1 MKILALMPDAY
12 RGFGGIAQY
21 NRDLI
26 DALVNSDRVDQ
37 IVSLTRHFPEADSG
51 LEPPPAKLVQ
61 HFLPGHAAR
70 YVTAALRYGLSL
82 HPDVILCGHINL
94 LPVAALLK
102 KLTGRPVILEAYG
115 IEAWER
121 LRGLRSWGTQCV
133 DLTIAISRY
142 TRERLIGWSR
152 IEPHRIKVVP
162 NAVHLNRYSSGE
174 KPRYLVERYGVEG
187 KRVLLTVGRLPGHER
202 YKGQDRIIT
211 LLFKLITR
219 VPNLV
224 YLIVGDGSDRAR
236 LETMVSTFLLQE
248 HVIFAGRIPEKEKI
262 DHYNLADA
270 FAMPSTS
277 EGFGFVF
284 LEAAACGLP
293 VLGGAVDGSRDALLD
308 GRLGVMVDPEN
319 PDELLDGLETILHEE
334 KHVPDCIK
342 PFDFP
347 RFKMQIEEL
356 FATAGHGISAAS
368 AQ

>member
-26 DALVNSDRVDQ
+26 DALASSDRVDL
-37 IVSLTRHFPEADSG
+37 IVSLTRHFPEANSG
-51 LEPPPAKLVQ
+51 LDPPPAKLVQ
-61 HFLPGHAAR
+61 HFLPGHTSR
-70 YVTAALRYGLSL
+70 YVTAALTHALRL
-82 HPDVILCGHINL
+82 HPDVVLCGHINL

-102 KLTGRPVILEAYG
+102 KLTRRPLILEVYG

-121 LRGLRSWGTQCV
+121 PPGLRSRGIEQV
-133 DLTIAISRY
+133 DLAIAISRY
-142 TRERLIGWSR
+142 TRERLISWSG
-152 IEPHRIKVVP
+152 IEPHRIRVVP

-219 VPNLV
+219 VPGLV
-224 YLIVGDGSDRAR
+224 YMIAGDGSDRPR
-236 LETMVSTFLLQE
+236 LEAMVSSFLLQE
-248 HVIFAGRIPEKEKI
+248 HVIFAGRIREEEKI

-270 FAMPSTS
+270 FAMPSTT

-293 VLGGAVDGSRDALLD
+293 VLGGRVDGSRDALLG
-308 GRLGVMVDPEN
+308 GRLGVLVDPEN
-319 PDELLDGLETILHEE
+319 PDELLAGLEAILQKE
-334 KHVPDCIK
+334 KHVPDTIK
-342 PFDFP
+342 AFDFP
-347 RFKMQIEEL
+347 RFKAQVEEL
-356 FATAGHGISAAS
+356 VATTLHGISATG
-368 AQ
+368 